1 MQIESIIATYD
12 PISLEEMDSV
22 KLMNRTDT
30 KYMMSYEELEQII
43 SQLSDDYRVL
53 EVNDTRF
60 SSYRSLY
67 FDTPNHDFYYD
78 HHRGKVDRYKVRIRK
93 YVESNLYFLE
103 IKHKIKGRTDK
114 KRIQLNGFEENL
126 SESSMDFVASVFN
139 FRPQLAPSLWNSF
152 ERITLVNRKL
162 AERMTI
168 DLNLSFEWD
177 GWKRVEKN
185 LVIVEVKQENV
196 NRSSPF
202 MITAK
207 HALVRPM
214 RMSKYCIGMIHK
226 DDSLKYNNFKPK
238 LLKIQKLDNGLVA

>member
-1 MQIESIIATYD
+1 MKTESIIASYD

-30 KYMMSYEELEQII
+30 KYMMSYRELEQII
-43 SQLSDDYRVL
+43 SQLSNDYRVL
-53 EVNDTRF
+53 EVNNTRF
-60 SSYRSLY
+60 SSYKSLY

-93 YVESNLYFLE
+93 YIESNLYFLE

-114 KRIQLNGFEENL
+114 KRIQLNDFEENL
-126 SESSMDFVASVFN
+126 SESSIEFVTSVFN
-139 FRPQLAPSLWNSF
+139 YRPQLVPSLWNSF
-152 ERITLVNRKL
+152 QRITLVNKKL

-168 DLNLSFEWD
+168 DLNLGFEWD
-177 GWKRVEKN
+177 GWKRTEKN

-196 NRSSPF
+196 DRNSPF
-202 MITAK
+202 MSVAK
-207 HALVRPM
+207 KALVRPM

-226 DDSLKYNNFKPK
+226 DESLKYNNFKPK